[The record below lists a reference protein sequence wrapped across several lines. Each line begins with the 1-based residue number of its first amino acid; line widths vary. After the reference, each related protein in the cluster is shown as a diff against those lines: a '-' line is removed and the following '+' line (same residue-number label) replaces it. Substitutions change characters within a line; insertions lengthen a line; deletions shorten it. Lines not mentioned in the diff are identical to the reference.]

1 MNKEIGLYVWY
12 PAMLPKDAEP
22 SRHNFDA
29 EPDLS
34 ASPYPVILS
43 SAKSGL
49 IFGPHLATYG
59 FVVVGVDGQ
68 DSEDNWGN
76 WLIDFPL
83 DQISALDQIASHQLD
98 HLEGM
103 IDSNRVGVLGYSL
116 NIYNALA
123 LCGARIDPDFYQD
136 QCASAVPGNPTL
148 EASWIDRIC
157 SQKKMTG
164 RDLSTMLAPILPSA
178 LTDSGNR

>member
-1 MNKEIGLYVWY
+1 LESLFFLAACGPKNPFPLSDPGPYQFGTHQYKFLDTNRMNKEIGLYVWY

-22 SRHNFDA
+22 SRYNFDA

-34 ASPYPVILS
+34 AAPYPVILS

-49 IFGPHLATYG
+49 IFDPHLATYE

-68 DSEDNWGN
+68 DSEDNWVN

-83 DQISALDQIASHQLD
+83 DQISTLDQIASHQLD
-98 HLEGM
+98 DLEGM

-116 NIYNALA
+116 DSYNALA
-123 LCGARIDPDFYQD
+123 LCGACIDPDFYTRTNVLQ
-136 QCASAVPGNPTL
+136 
-148 EASWIDRIC
+148 R
-157 SQKKMTG
+157 
-164 RDLSTMLAPILPSA
+164 
-178 LTDSGNR
+178 